1 MTRERVCASL
11 SESLLAV
18 LFYASNN
25 KCQLKIIFVLTRSDA
40 TAVSAET
47 AAAAAAVPDRQPARP
62 AGAIKMCYKK

>member
-47 AAAAAAVPDRQPARP
+47 AAAAVPDRQPARP

>member
-40 TAVSAET
+40 AAVSAET
-47 AAAAAAVPDRQPARP
+47 AAAAAVPDRQPARP

>member
-40 TAVSAET
+40 AAVSAET
-47 AAAAAAVPDRQPARP
+47 VAAAAVPDRQPARP